1 MVKRLTFCK
10 KHPTKPSAGQ
20 CRQCKAE
27 MCLECRVPV
36 QEGVFCS
43 DDCIAQFRNFR
54 NAIIGSG
61 PGRRRVTIAGL
72 LRYAIIV
79 AVLLVVIY
87 AALFALTGET
97 DPGAMLGRFWSM
109 IRVILPF

>member
-1 MVKRLTFCK
+1 
-10 KHPTKPSAGQ
+10 
-20 CRQCKAE
+20 
-27 MCLECRVPV
+27 MCLECRIPV

-54 NAIIGSG
+54 NAIIGTG
-61 PGRRRVTIAGL
+61 PSRRRVTIFGL

-79 AVLLVVIY
+79 AVLLAIIY

-97 DPGAMLGRFWSM
+97 APGLMLGRFWGM
-109 IRVILPF
+109 IRIVLPF